1 MGRPLLASVALHLAA
16 AALVFLVSLRGLSRT
31 PLPPVY
37 QVSLVSAATLAPE
50 PRRPEPRPEEEVVEE
65 TPPEPEA
72 KEKIPDPESE
82 PEAPRQQPTRETP
95 APGPDMGRET
105 GLDLPV
111 TLEGRPFR
119 FPWYLEELVR
129 KIERNWRPSSNTMR
143 TTVYFR
149 IARNGR
155 ISDIKIA
162 EESGNFLFDQ
172 AARRA
177 VEASAPMP
185 PLPDEYDGDY
195 LGVYFQFDTRVEVGG

>member
-1 MGRPLLASVALHLAA
+1 MGRSLLASLALHFAV
-16 AALVFLVSLRGLSRT
+16 AALVFLISLRGLSRT
-31 PLPPVY
+31 PMPPVY

-50 PRRPEPRPEEEVVEE
+50 PRRPEPTPEEEVVEE

-82 PEAPRQQPTRETP
+82 PAAPRQQTTRETP

-119 FPWYLEELVR
+119 FPWYLEQLVR

>member
-1 MGRPLLASVALHLAA
+1 MGRPLLASTALHFCVAMI
-16 AALVFLVSLRGLSRT
+16 AALLSLRGPSRN
-31 PLPPVY
+31 PMPPVY

-50 PRRPEPRPEEEVVEE
+50 PRRPEPRPEETVEE
-65 TPPEPEA
+65 EAPPEPEA

-82 PEAPRQQPTRETP
+82 PEPAREQPTRETP
-95 APGPDMGRET
+95 TPGPEMGRET

-111 TLEGRPFR
+111 TLEGRPFE
-119 FPWYLEELVR
+119 FPWYLEQLVR

-143 TTVYFR
+143 ATVYFR

-172 AARRA
+172 SARRA
-177 VEASAPMP
+177 VEAGAPMP
-185 PLPDEYDGDY
+185 PLPGEYDGDY
-195 LGVYFQFDTRVEVGG
+195 LGVYFQFDTRVQAQ

>member
-1 MGRPLLASVALHLAA
+1 MRRSLLASAALHLAA
-16 AALVFLVSLRGLSRT
+16 AAVVTVLSWRGATRDT
-31 PLPPVY
+31 LPPVY
-37 QVSLVSAATLAPE
+37 QVSLVSAATLAPAE
-50 PRRPEPRPEEEVVEE
+50 RRPEPTPEETVEEE

-82 PEAPRQQPTRETP
+82 PERPVSQPSRERAT
-95 APGPDMGRET
+95 PGPDMGRDT

-119 FPWYLEELVR
+119 FPWYLEQLVS
-129 KIERNWRPSSNTMR
+129 KIERNWRPTSNTMSA
-143 TTVYFR
+143 TVYFR

-155 ISDIKIA
+155 ISDIDIA

-172 AARRA
+172 SARRA

-195 LGVYFQFDTRVEVGG
+195 LGVYFQFDTRVTVN

>member
-1 MGRPLLASVALHLAA
+1 MVAVLLSV
-16 AALVFLVSLRGLSRT
+16 RGPSRD
-31 PLPPVY
+31 PMPPVY

-50 PRRPEPRPEEEVVEE
+50 PRRPEPRPEEAVEE
-65 TPPEPEA
+65 EEPPEPEA
-72 KEKIPDPESE
+72 KEKIPDPDSKPE
-82 PEAPRQQPTRETP
+82 PAREQPTRETP
-95 APGPDMGRET
+95 TPGPEMGRET

-119 FPWYLEELVR
+119 FPWYLEQLVR
-129 KIERNWRPSSNTMR
+129 KIERNWRPSSNTLHAN
-143 TTVYFR
+143 VYFR

-172 AARRA
+172 SARRA

-195 LGVYFQFDTRVEVGG
+195 LGVYFDFDTRVQVR

>member
-1 MGRPLLASVALHLAA
+1 MGRSLLASTALHAA
-16 AALVFLVSLRGLSRT
+16 AAVIVTVLSWRGASRDAM
-31 PLPPVY
+31 PPVY
-37 QVSLVSAATLAPE
+37 QVSLVSAATLAPAE
-50 PRRPEPRPEEEVVEE
+50 RRPEPTPEETVEEE
-65 TPPEPEA
+65 TPPEPEE

-82 PEAPRQQPTRETP
+82 PDRPAERPAREQAT
-95 APGPDMGRET
+95 PGPDMGRDT

-119 FPWYLEELVR
+119 FPWYLEQLVS
-129 KIERNWRPSSNTMR
+129 KIERNWRPTSNTMS

-149 IARNGR
+149 IARDGR
-155 ISDIKIA
+155 LSDIEIA

-172 AARRA
+172 SARRA

-195 LGVYFQFDTRVEVGG
+195 LGVYFQFDTRVTVN

>member
-1 MGRPLLASVALHLAA
+1 MSRPLLASLALHFAV
-16 AALVFLVSLRGLSRT
+16 AALVFLISLRGLSRT
-31 PLPPVY
+31 PMPPVY

-82 PEAPRQQPTRETP
+82 PAAPRQQPTRETP

-119 FPWYLEELVR
+119 FPWYLEQLVR

-155 ISDIKIA
+155 ISDIRIA

>member
-1 MGRPLLASVALHLAA
+1 MGRPLLASLVLHFAA
-16 AALVFLVSLRGLSRT
+16 AALVFFISLRGLSRT
-31 PLPPVY
+31 PMPPVY

-119 FPWYLEELVR
+119 FPWYLEQLVR

>member
-1 MGRPLLASVALHLAA
+1 MARPMLASIALHLAA
-16 AALVFLVSLRGLSRT
+16 AALVVLFSWQRLST
-31 PLPPVY
+31 APMPPVY

-50 PRRPEPRPEEEVVEE
+50 PRRPEPRPEETVEE
-65 TPPEPEA
+65 EVPPEPEA
-72 KEKIPDPESE
+72 KEKIPDPDEE
-82 PEAPRQQPTRETP
+82 PEPATSQPVRETP
-95 APGPDMGRET
+95 APGPEMGRDT

-119 FPWYLEELVR
+119 FPWYLEQLVR

-143 TTVYFR
+143 STVYFR

-155 ISDIKIA
+155 ISDVRIA

-185 PLPDEYDGDY
+185 PLPDEYDGDF
-195 LGVYFQFDTRVEVGG
+195 LGVYFQFDTRVAIP

>member
-1 MGRPLLASVALHLAA
+1 MRRSLLASVALHLAA
-16 AALVFLVSLRGLSRT
+16 AVIVTVLSWRGASRDAM
-31 PLPPVY
+31 PPVY
-37 QVSLVSAATLAPE
+37 QVSLVSAATLAPAE
-50 PRRPEPRPEEEVVEE
+50 RRPEPTPEETVEEE

-82 PEAPRQQPTRETP
+82 PERPAAQPSRVP
-95 APGPDMGRET
+95 AEPGPDMGRET

-111 TLEGRPFR
+111 TLEGRPFE
-119 FPWYLEELVR
+119 FPWYLEQLVG
-129 KIERNWRPSSNTMR
+129 KIQRNWRPTSNTLS
-143 TTVYFR
+143 TTVHFR
-149 IARNGR
+149 IERSGR
-155 ISDIKIA
+155 IRDIDIA

-195 LGVYFQFDTRVEVGG
+195 LGVYFQFDTRVTVN